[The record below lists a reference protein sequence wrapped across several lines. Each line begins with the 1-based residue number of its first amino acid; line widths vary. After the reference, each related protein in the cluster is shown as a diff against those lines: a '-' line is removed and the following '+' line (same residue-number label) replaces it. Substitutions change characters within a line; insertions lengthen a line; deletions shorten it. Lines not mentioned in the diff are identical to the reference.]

1 VPVGQIIALL
11 AEEGDDLS
19 SIEVP
24 KNLAPEGS
32 SSSSEKP
39 EEPKEEAKPAAKEEP
54 KKEEPKQAAETPKHE
69 HKTIK
74 HSQAISPSVARL

>member
-1 VPVGQIIALL
+1 MPVGQIIALL

-24 KNLAPEGS
+24 ENLAPEGS
-32 SSSSEKP
+32 SSSDKA
-39 EEPKEEAKPAAKEEP
+39 EEPKEEPKPAAKEEP
-54 KKEEPKQAAETPKHE
+54 KKEEPKQAEAPKHE

-74 HSQAISPSVARL
+74 HSQPITPSVARL